1 MYKKIILA
9 ASIASLAGGATAA
22 TWDTALTTAVT
33 HHKEGIEGNAVADGF
48 EVSNAV
54 LTFGVELAVNDT
66 ITFTYNVNKATN
78 ANWPTSL
85 YSRNVGT
92 AGVTLEV
99 NGTPAAAATRV
110 VTQLA
115 NDSNTASRA
124 NVVNGDKFTVAGS
137 TTVHTVTD
145 ITGGGNANSID
156 FTPGLS
162 ANVVDESLLTFS
174 SQTASFVTFGLQSST
189 TNSATYRVLS
199 IADGS
204 TTVGAQV
211 PTPAINMNVA
221 EATAAGSVTVSY
233 SAATSAGAAID
244 TAALAATTVATLAKQ
259 QTLSITKKLDGVV
272 DVEADKKSLTG
283 KTADVAGADTATDNA
298 AGASNDAIIVDYATV
313 ASATGTA
320 VSTNSTGVVAL
331 DTGVAA
337 VTSTLGSSVTTINGD
352 FTWMDNNA
360 AAGVTI
366 SAGAV
371 TGNEVASDSMNA
383 TGTVLTVTDTALGA
397 DAVILLTADQAANVL
412 PVTSWSGS
420 TTVTYTPATGAA
432 KTEVYTWAD
441 LGAWTLNGATVT
453 AYGVPMGDAVSRF
466 LWVNNAGAS
475 DASMTYTIMMNGSSY
490 GPYGIGSVA
499 GKSAASVGGLIDT
512 DLTAR
517 SIYVAPNSR
526 ANITLTSQVKAADI
540 TVSAAYK
547 HIGDADRIAIETSD
561 TIDGT
566 AK

>member
-1 MYKKIILA
+1 MYKKIIMA

-22 TWDTALTTAVT
+22 TWDTALTTGVT
-33 HHKEGIEGNAVADGF
+33 HHKEGIEGNAAAAGF
-48 EVSNAV
+48 AISNAM

-66 ITFTYNVNKATN
+66 VTFTYNVNKATN

-99 NGTPAAAATRV
+99 NGQTAADATRV

-137 TTVHTVTD
+137 ATVHTVTD

-156 FTPGLS
+156 FTPALTAIAG
-162 ANVVDESLLTFS
+162 DEALLTFS
-174 SQTASFVTFGLQSST
+174 NQTISFVTFGLQSST

-199 IADGS
+199 LADGS

-211 PTPAINMNVA
+211 PTPALNMNVA
-221 EATAAGSVTVSY
+221 EATTAGAVTVSY

-244 TAALAATTVATLAKQ
+244 TATLAATTVATLAKQ

-272 DVEADKKSLTG
+272 DVESDRKALAG
-283 KTADVAGADTATDNA
+283 NTAGVDGADTNTGNA

-313 ASATGTA
+313 AAAAGVSVATSNAGV
-320 VSTNSTGVVAL
+320 VSTGAVARE
-331 DTGVAA
+331 TA
-337 VTSTLGSSVTTINGD
+337 TLGSSVTTVNGD

-366 SAGAV
+366 SDGAV
-371 TGNEVASDSMNA
+371 TGDEVASDSMNA

-397 DAVILLTADQAANVL
+397 DKVILLTADQAANVL

-420 TTVTYTPATGAA
+420 TVVTYTPATGAA
-432 KTEVYTWAD
+432 KTETYTWAD

-466 LWVNNAGAS
+466 LWVNNAGAA
-475 DASMTYTIMMNGSSY
+475 DAAMTYTIMMNGSSY
-490 GPYGIGSVA
+490 GPYSIGTVGA
-499 GKSAASVGGLIDT
+499 KSAASVGGLIDT

>member
-92 AGVTLEV
+92 A
-99 NGTPAAAATRV
+99 AATIEANGAGAVGATRLT
-110 VTQLA
+110 TQLV
-115 NDSNTASRA
+115 NDSNTASQA
-124 NVVNGDKFTVAGS
+124 GIVNGDKFTIAGS
-137 TTVHTVTD
+137 ATVHTITD
-145 ITGGGNANSID
+145 IVAGGNNTVD
-156 FTPGLS
+156 FTPALTAIS
-162 ANVVDESLLTFS
+162 ADEAVMTFS
-174 SQTASFVTFGLQSST
+174 NQTASFVTFGLQSST

-244 TAALAATTVATLAKQ
+244 TATLAATTVATLAKQ

-272 DVEADKKSLTG
+272 DVEADRKSLAG
-283 KTADVAGADTATDNA
+283 VTADVAGANTATANA

-313 ASATGTA
+313 AAATGTA
-320 VSTNSTGVVAL
+320 VSTTSAGVVAL
-331 DTGVAA
+331 DAAVAS

-352 FTWMDNNA
+352 FTWMDNAA

-397 DAVILLTADQAANVL
+397 DKVILLTADQAANVL

-475 DASMTYTIMMNGSSY
+475 DAAMTYTIMMNGSSY
-490 GPYGIGSVA
+490 GPYSIGTVA